1 MFAVTI
7 VQHMADQLGG
17 VQGLLEPPV
26 FAWVALVF
34 GLVVGSF
41 ANVCIHRLP
50 LGLSVVRP
58 RSRCPLCAH
67 EITALENLPVLSW
80 LALRGRCR
88 ACRAPIS
95 PRYPLVEA
103 LNGAGYAALAAWFGP
118 SLHTVV
124 LMGFFTS
131 LLVLALIDLDH
142 HILPDV
148 ITLPGIVVGLLASLL
163 PGAPTPLDAA
173 LSAAAGYVGF
183 WAVATLYQRTRGVE
197 GLGQGDWKMVA
208 MLGAF
213 LGWQPMLLTVFFAA
227 LSGTIVGVALMLVK
241 GRSGRHALPLGTF
254 LAAGGMATLFVGAPL
269 LAWYRGLLRV

>member
-1 MFAVTI
+1 
-7 VQHMADQLGG
+7 MADQLA
-17 VQGLLEPPV
+17 VLRGLLEPPV
-26 FAWVALVF
+26 FAWVALAF

-50 LGLSVVRP
+50 LGQSVVRP
-58 RSRCPLCAH
+58 RSRCPRCGH
-67 EITALENLPVLSW
+67 EITALENLPVVSW
-80 LALRGRCR
+80 LVLRGRCR
-88 ACRAPIS
+88 ACLARIS

-103 LNGAGYAALAAWFGP
+103 LNGGGWAALAAWFGP
-118 SLHTVV
+118 SLNTLV
-124 LMGFFTS
+124 LLALFTA
-131 LLVLALIDLDH
+131 LVVLALIDLDH
-142 HILPDV
+142 QILPDV

-163 PGAPTPLDAA
+163 PGGPTPLDSA
-173 LSAAAGYVGF
+173 LSAAAGYLGF
-183 WAVATLYQRTRGVE
+183 WAVASAYQRARGVE

-254 LAAGGMATLFVGAPL
+254 LAAGGVATLFVGAPL
-269 LAWYRGLLRV
+269 LEWYRGLLRV

>member
-1 MFAVTI
+1 
-7 VQHMADQLGG
+7 MADQLVV

-50 LGLSVVRP
+50 MGLSVVKP
-58 RSRCPLCAH
+58 RSRCPRCGH

-80 LALRGRCR
+80 LALRGRCSG
-88 ACRAPIS
+88 CRASIS

-124 LMGFFTS
+124 LMAFFTA
-131 LLVLALIDLDH
+131 LVVLALIDLDH
-142 HILPDV
+142 QILPDV
-148 ITLPGIVVGLLASLL
+148 ITLPGIAIGLLASLL
-163 PGAPTPLDAA
+163 PGAPTPQDAV

-183 WAVATLYQRTRGVE
+183 WAVATLYRRLRGVE

-227 LSGTIVGVALMLVK
+227 LAGTIVGLVLMGVR
-241 GRSGRHALPLGTF
+241 GRSARHALPLGTF
-254 LAAGGMATLFVGAPL
+254 LAAGGVATLFVGAPL
-269 LAWYRGLLRV
+269 IEWYRGLLRV